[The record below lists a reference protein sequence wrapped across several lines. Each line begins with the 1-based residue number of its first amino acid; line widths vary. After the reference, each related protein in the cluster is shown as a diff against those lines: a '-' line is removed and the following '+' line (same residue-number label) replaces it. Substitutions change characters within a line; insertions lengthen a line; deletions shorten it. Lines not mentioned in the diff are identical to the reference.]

1 MNVSALILTLMLAVT
16 LAFSAAPAVSV
27 AQLDSL
33 TPEET
38 VVEIVETLEGTLAE
52 ITEEGLLLETD
63 FMGPVLVKLGEE
75 TVLDS
80 FASLEE
86 LLPGCVIAVDYN
98 GMMTR
103 SIPAQITAARVSKAE
118 VLETLQGT
126 LVEITEEGLL
136 METGFMGPVLV
147 KLGEETVLDGFASL
161 EELLPGRVIAVDYN
175 GMMTR
180 SIPAQITADRVTSYQ
195 LTGTVTEVLENAFML
210 ETQTHGPVQVNIDVE
225 AGMTLPEVNAQ
236 VTVTFNGAMTMSLPA
251 QVGAWIVE

>member
-16 LAFSAAPAVSV
+16 LSFSAAPAVSV

-75 TVLDS
+75 TVLDG
-80 FASLEE
+80 FAALEE
-86 LLPGCVIAVDYN
+86 LLPGC
-98 GMMTR
+98 M
-103 SIPAQITAARVSKAE
+103 IT
-118 VLETLQGT
+118 
-126 LVEITEEGLL
+126 
-136 METGFMGPVLV
+136 
-147 KLGEETVLDGFASL
+147 
-161 EELLPGRVIAVDYN
+161 VDYN

-195 LTGTVTEVLENAFML
+195 LTGTVTEVLESAFML

-225 AGMTLPEVNAQ
+225 AGMTLPEVNDQ